1 MSIPMSA
8 TCAACF
14 LPKRMEMIRKYAD
27 PDKAFP
33 LTKELLRAFA
43 DAPMDMDSA
52 TLGGICDSRIREGCG
67 ITEDL
72 YATEK
77 TRSNQFVM
85 ERLDAIEALVR
96 KEPDPVYAGLQFA
109 TLGNY
114 LDFAALYGKVSFD
127 ALEQMLL
134 DATGMDL
141 DKGSYEQFCRDL
153 EKGKTLLYIA
163 DNAGELVF
171 DRLFAEILAE
181 KYPHLEITFL
191 VRGENVANDAT
202 RQDALDIGL
211 PFPVLDNGT
220 AIGGTSLDRISREA
234 RAAFHSADVILAKGM
249 GNTESLFGCGQN
261 VYYAFLVK
269 CQHFADFFNAP
280 LMKPL
285 FIKDN

>member
-14 LPKRMEMIRKYAD
+14 LPKRMEMIRNHTD
-27 PDKAFP
+27 PHKAFL
-33 LTKELLRAFA
+33 LTKELLRTFA
-43 DAPMDMDSA
+43 DAPADMDSA
-52 TLGGICDSRIREGCG
+52 TLGGICDSMIQEQCG
-67 ITEDL
+67 ITGDL
-72 YATEK
+72 FAQEK
-77 TRSNQFVM
+77 MQSNRFVL
-85 ERLDAIEALVR
+85 ERAEMIRQRIQAA
-96 KEPDPVYAGLQFA
+96 PDPVYAGLQFA

-127 ALEQMLL
+127 ALDKMLL
-134 DATGMDL
+134 DAGKMEL
-141 DKGSYEQFCRDL
+141 SQACYRQFCCDL
-153 EKGKTLLYIA
+153 EAGRTLLYIT

-171 DRLFAEILAE
+171 DRLFAEVLAE

-202 RQDALDIGL
+202 RQDALDVQL

-220 AIGGTSLDRISREA
+220 AIGGTSLDRICSEAREA
-234 RAAFHSADVILAKGM
+234 FDRADVILAKGM
-249 GNTESLFGCGQN
+249 GNTESLFGCGRN

-285 FIKDN
+285 FIHDK